1 MNIKLIESPTEKD
14 WLEVKR
20 RALVTVGMSPKNA
33 PTDEWKHSILE
44 ARHSP
49 IRRLHF
55 SFYLE
60 GIPSW
65 VSVHLVR
72 HIHAQPYVKTQR
84 NDRQDK
90 FDRGEAPQNTPVN
103 MIWDMNAE
111 ELMIIA
117 NKRLCMQASAETRA
131 VVREM
136 CKLVEAS
143 YPEFKG
149 LLVPICE
156 YQGHICH
163 EMYPCGRYQKQ

>member
-33 PTDEWKHSILE
+33 PTNEWKHSILE

-72 HIHAQPYVKTQR
+72 HVHAQPYVKTQR

>member
-72 HIHAQPYVKTQR
+72 HVHAQPYVKTQR

-156 YQGHICH
+156 YQGYICH